1 MIINGETIT
10 FSTKVKLIFWDFDG
24 VFNKLDGK
32 NTTKQRAWTGTIGFD
47 PELISNLNYLCSQLD
62 KEWDFI
68 ISSSWRTQGMGHC
81 IRALLDAGFEHTQL
95 QRWMN
100 RTGRSITRGH
110 EIMEYVSH
118 YSVPV
123 DFIVI
128 DDEQFDIIG
137 DYKELTDDVRNHI
150 RPNFYQTDMKQGLTM
165 KDVHAILEMA
175 KSRN

>member
-10 FSTKVKLIFWDFDG
+10 FPTKVKLIFWDFDG
-24 VFNKLDGK
+24 VLNKLDGS
-32 NTTKQRAWTGTIGFD
+32 NTTKHKSWRGSIGFE
-47 PELISNLNYLCSQLD
+47 PEIINNLNYLCSQLD
-62 KEWDFI
+62 KDWDFI
-68 ISSSWRTQGMGHC
+68 ISSSWRIHGMGDC
-81 IRALLDAGFEHTQL
+81 LRSLLEAGFDIKHL
-95 QRWMN
+95 QRWIS
-100 RTGRSITRGH
+100 RTGKNITRGH
-110 EIMEYVSH
+110 EVMEYIDK
-118 YSVPV
+118 YRLPV

-128 DDEQFDIIG
+128 DDEKFDLIG